1 MIVTYEQQYHHY
13 LIFMQQYNK
22 IICAIIENVANRDEF
37 DGDSDAGVYNPVV
50 LPWKNR

>member
-1 MIVTYEQQYHHY
+1 MRS
-13 LIFMQQYNK
+13 
-22 IICAIIENVANRDEF
+22 ICVAVNSFYSVVPIGISTVENVANRDEF